1 MAASVQ
7 KQLRRCSLVLLASV
21 LAMLVSGLS
30 FLKPH
35 LVGWIFVVYWL
46 VCLALTCTVI
56 IVTLLELR
64 AIRRNAQRAHLELF
78 LESLGDIKSSEPKI
92 TDNKN
97 NDKNLPWV
105 VFFDCQL

>member
-7 KQLRRCSLVLLASV
+7 KQLRHRSLVLLGLV
-21 LAMLVSGLS
+21 VAMLFSGMS

-46 VCLALTCTVI
+46 VCLTLTCTVI
-56 IVTLLELR
+56 IVAMLELR
-64 AIRRNAQRAHLELF
+64 AIRRYARRAHLELF
-78 LESLGDIKSSEPKI
+78 ITSLGDIKSSEPKI

-97 NDKNLPWV
+97 NDKNLP
-105 VFFDCQL
+105 